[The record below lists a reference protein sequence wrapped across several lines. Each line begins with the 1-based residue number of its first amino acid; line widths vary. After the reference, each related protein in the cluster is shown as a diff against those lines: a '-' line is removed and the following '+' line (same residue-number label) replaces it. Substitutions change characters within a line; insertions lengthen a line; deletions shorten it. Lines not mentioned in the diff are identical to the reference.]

1 MCSRLRYDTEV
12 DRTVRTVTQSADSTP
27 DSQQTTAVDDVPRD
41 CRENVQGGAGA
52 ELRHGSW
59 TGQRYVCWEA
69 DRPCTG
75 IEVSIST
82 VARLCTLALLQMLL
96 LAGDGD
102 RRSTALHGRAIHR
115 SCAHAPV
122 HWTYSSDRP
131 SLQLGGRHTE
141 TDDSTSPRT
150 DQ

>member
-1 MCSRLRYDTEV
+1 
-12 DRTVRTVTQSADSTP
+12 
-27 DSQQTTAVDDVPRD
+27 VDDVPRD
-41 CRENVQGGAGA
+41 CRKNVQGGAGA

-69 DRPCTG
+69 DRPCTALY
-75 IEVSIST
+75 T
-82 VARLCTLALLQMLL
+82 ARLSTLALLQMLL

-102 RRSTALHGRAIHR
+102 RRSTALHGRAIYR